1 MSWISDSYNAIKKKV
16 SYLGNITDFFFFT
29 SDKPRILTVQE
40 KYGFYLTCTL
50 IEQ

>member
-1 MSWISDSYNAIKKKV
+1 MLLKKK
-16 SYLGNITDFFFFT
+16 LAIWGILLTFFFYT